1 MNLINFFKDVAEQ
14 YNTEQR
20 CGFCWTFKKVKGEA
34 GLNTLRLTDSEKCC
48 VHIVLTYER
57 KSNSE
62 RYNFETGAR
71 TEMYLDN
78 QFTIYVVKTSDLGR
92 NYGDE
97 IKGHNETESVSAS
110 IIQPLFNCLTGENV
124 IDLCYVGDITLGIVQ
139 WSAEEVLFLGDQN
152 FSGIKINGVFRE
164 PIST

>member
-1 MNLINFFKDVAEQ
+1 MNLPMLFSIVA
-14 YNTEQR
+14 NTFQQEER

-62 RYNFETGAR
+62 RYDFTTTAVREQ
-71 TEMYLDN
+71 YVDN
-78 QFTIYVVKTSDLGR
+78 QFTLYVVKTSDLGR

-97 IKGHNETESVSAS
+97 IPGHDETESVSAS

-124 IDLCYVGDITLGIVQ
+124 LDLCELGDFAFGISQ

-164 PIST
+164 KI

>member
-1 MNLINFFKDVAEQ
+1 MNLPILFSIVADTFQQEK
-14 YNTEQR
+14 R

-34 GLNTLRLTDSEKCC
+34 GMNTLRLTDSEKCC

-62 RYNFETGAR
+62 RYNFETGVR

-97 IKGHNETESVSAS
+97 IPGHDETESVSS
-110 IIQPLFNCLTGENV
+110 EIIQPLFECMTGENILNV
-124 IDLCYVGDITLGIVQ
+124 CIFMKAFGISQ

-164 PIST
+164 KID